1 MAFSEREHLPQ
12 MVFMR
17 TEADQACGLIRPWLT
32 VRIAEGGV
40 APSQM
45 MHKVVHRWQS
55 VSVRG
60 VNEVP
65 YDLAIKLKAIALDSL
80 TRLAQYPRAYESSVQ
95 SFTQNRRDEFT
106 PLFERH
112 SWFGAGSGATTKG
125 HALGCISVERDD
137 LPFSLDMV
145 DRHSYYQ
152 PNVLL
157 TKLLELGAIPDNVKE
172 ELYLAA
178 VRACVHEVYAARR
191 TSKDEQTFDVAL
203 FGTTFKVTVDVRA
216 FTNLVAYA
224 NIKHRRS
231 YTDPL
236 DRNEYE
242 SELLLVLSAGR
253 LSPSFISALDRLAL
267 KQAEKTVGAFALGSI
282 FNELMNIGSVTAKM
296 TPQGAVQLYI
306 QNDPDPEDGGYG
318 FGYVEQAEINME
330 EFDALIKAKLG
341 IPLSDGETVPTF
353 ESKRQQRSE
362 TLDPGSRLN
371 PSFVQTPLQTAAAE
385 QADTSKAPPK
395 QIRRTRKKLKPDQ
408 LKPDPKIDDSRT
420 T

>member
-1 MAFSEREHLPQ
+1 MAPSDRNQLPQ

-17 TEADQACGLIRPWLT
+17 TDADQASALIRPWLT
-32 VRIAEGGV
+32 VRIGQGRV

-45 MHKVVHRWQS
+45 LRRVLSRWQL
-55 VSVRG
+55 VGIRE
-60 VNEVP
+60 VNEIP
-65 YDLAIKLKAIALDSL
+65 YDLAIKLKAVSL
-80 TRLAQYPRAYESSVQ
+80 ESITRLSQYPRAYESSTE

-112 SWFGAGSGATTKG
+112 SWFGAGSGATKG
-125 HALGCISVERDD
+125 HALGCTDVERDA
-137 LPFSLDMV
+137 LPINLDMV

-157 TKLLELGAIPDNVKE
+157 TKLLELGVIPDNVKE
-172 ELYLAA
+172 ELYSAV

-191 TSKDEQTFDVAL
+191 TAKDEQTFDVAL

-267 KQAEKTVGAFALGSI
+267 KQAEKTVGAFALGSV
-282 FNELMNIGSVTAKM
+282 FNELLNIGNVSAQMSAHGVL
-296 TPQGAVQLYI
+296 QLYV
-306 QNDPDPEDGGYG
+306 QDSDDSDDRRYS
-318 FGYVEQAEINME
+318 FGYLEQAEINME

-371 PSFVQTPLQTAAAE
+371 PSFVQAPLQTAAAE
-385 QADTSKAPPK
+385 QADTSKPAPK
-395 QIRRTRKKLKPDQ
+395 QIRRTRKKLKT
-408 LKPDPKIDDSRT
+408 DPKIDDSRT